1 MLEPG
6 RAGGSGNAGSGL
18 AERLSL
24 SRGSTNREPVPQR
37 TRPDDRP
44 CPRAVIRDGTQT
56 LRVYERGGEG
66 DPQFIRYQGSILK
79 IARECTYSGDEIV
92 SVKFGVS
99 GRVVIGPRGAPGTYS
114 VPIRAVFM
122 PRGGK
127 PAWSELFNQSVT
139 IPEGDTSADFVMV
152 QQTPAISIEPGRTV
166 SDYTVFVGFDEKAG
180 G

>member
-1 MLEPG
+1 M
-6 RAGGSGNAGSGL
+6 
-18 AERLSL
+18 
-24 SRGSTNREPVPQR
+24 
-37 TRPDDRP
+37 
-44 CPRAVIRDGTQT
+44 IRDGTQT

-122 PRGGK
+122 PRGGQAR
-127 PAWSELFNQSVT
+127 PGASCS
-139 IPEGDTSADFVMV
+139 
-152 QQTPAISIEPGRTV
+152 ISP
-166 SDYTVFVGFDEKAG
+166 
-180 G
+180 